1 MQATSTLIEELG
13 YYEGYKFVRQVGNK
27 LIYEHTTFH
36 EVELPEEM
44 LEDEYYEQFI
54 TEDDTP
60 VDNIFSEK
68 EQRLLIDPLHANQWS
83 KRDFLASSNVG
94 IYYEPKS
101 PAIVPDMFLS
111 FDVKAP
117 EEWFKKKNRCY
128 FVWRMK
134 KVPELVVE
142 VVSNKIGGEAKEKM
156 AIYAKMGV
164 MYYILIDPYLY
175 LYKQR
180 LNIFKLNGQQYEP
193 LPQDEFYLPEIEL
206 GIKIWEGL
214 FEKHEAPWGRWCT
227 KEGDILKTGAERTTE
242 LTEILEQEA
251 QRAEQEAQR
260 AEQEAQRAEQEAQ
273 RAEQEAQRAEKERL
287 AKERAQKRA
296 EKEAQRAEKERLEK
310 EAERKRAE
318 NERLAKEREQ
328 KRAERLLAQL
338 KALGLEPEE
347 D

>member
-27 LIYEHTTFH
+27 LIYERTTFH

-68 EQRLLIDPLHANQWS
+68 EQRLLIDPLHANAWT
-83 KRDFLASSNVG
+83 KRNFLASSNVG
-94 IYYEPKS
+94 IYYEPSS

-134 KVPELVVE
+134 KAPELVVE
-142 VVSNKIGGEAKEKM
+142 VVSNKIGGESKEKM

-164 MYYILIDPYLY
+164 MYYVLIDPYMY

-180 LNIFKLNGQQYEP
+180 LNLFKLDGQKYEP

-242 LTEILEQEA
+242 LSESLEKEA

-273 RAEQEAQRAEKERL
+273 RAEQEAQRAE
-287 AKERAQKRA
+287 Q
-296 EKEAQRAEKERLEK
+296 ERLEK
-310 EAERKRAE
+310 EAERKRADE
-318 NERLAKEREQ
+318 ERLAKEREQ
-328 KRAERLLAQL
+328 KRAEQQTKRAERLLAQL